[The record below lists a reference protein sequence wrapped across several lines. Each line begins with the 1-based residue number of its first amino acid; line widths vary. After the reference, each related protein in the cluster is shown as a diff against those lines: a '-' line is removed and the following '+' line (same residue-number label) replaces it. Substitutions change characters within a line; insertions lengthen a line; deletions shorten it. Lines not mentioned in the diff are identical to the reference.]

1 MAKSARVS
9 SGGSS
14 AARRD
19 NRDVAG
25 IVGAVVIL
33 ALLIAFVLDN
43 SNTVRVGFVF
53 FHADVSLIW
62 VLLIAAFLGGV
73 IDRLVIMLRRRRK
86 ARPSPNG

>member
-1 MAKSARVS
+1 MAKSAQVS